1 MTASYGIQNTHKEL
15 LDKLKN
21 YIQSQYFGLNNLL
34 LEAGTDLL
42 EKENTL
48 YQDPY
53 LESNPAYQIN
63 KNGLATADIPENI
76 REILQMMSKKDLGV
90 FESPYSHQIEALESF
105 FQGKDV
111 LVTTGTG
118 SGKTECFMWPIVAKL
133 ANEAKSDP
141 QSWNKRGI
149 RALLLYPMNALVS
162 DQIGRLRKIIGDQEG
177 NFHSIFSEY
186 TNNPNIRFPQFG
198 MYTGRT
204 PYPGE
209 INKDKDKKLA
219 KTMENDLLNRNQEFI
234 QELKKIGRY
243 PAKYDLQEY
252 IDNLKKGIHSTDPYD
267 AELITRWEIQNHCP
281 DILVTN
287 YSMLQFMLIR
297 DIEKPIWDKTR
308 EWLNDSPEN
317 QLLIVIDEAHMY
329 HGSPGGEVALLLRRL
344 MYKLG
349 IPREK
354 IRFILTSASIPANS
368 NEEKKAIQKFINNL
382 TVNDPGNKNYTIV
395 TGTKKENSKKD
406 TIEFSANLI
415 SNVSVDNFLKEE
427 KIRKSEIHNFF
438 KSLKSDI
445 PNFIYPK
452 LQHYLFINLP
462 HYAPI
467 QRLIEYTSGNA
478 TNVKELASIVFPNDE
493 PDMGNYGVQVLLAIM
508 PLAKSEE
515 GQVLFPARLHMF
527 FRGLEGLFACT
538 NPNCPNKHSG
548 DGITLG
554 QIYNDSSKEVCTC
567 GGRIYELLND
577 RRCGALFI
585 KGYMSNSVSED
596 GNDLWRYPGEIFAKD
611 MKEVHLY
618 VVPENYRL
626 NSNTLVKG
634 WLDPKTGVIHFS
646 NPNKEH
652 EFLEVLYSH
661 EEVESKPGQLTF
673 KRCPKCDKIL
683 GTRSLSGFST
693 KGNEPF
699 YNIVASQFNIQPPTI
714 FDEKILERQPNAGR
728 KVLLFS
734 DSRQKAAVLAKDM
747 TRSADDHAARS
758 ALVLAAYNLQKW
770 ADKKDK
776 KCSLEMLYPAFLEIS
791 DNNHLKLFY
800 GADNEIFNDDLNKIK
815 NSIDNAKRRKKP
827 LDYSRLVRDF
837 ENPPGLYCEQLLKNL
852 CSPYRSLIDLGLCWL
867 VPNDEEYDIEPCI
880 YEFQKNNIDITEENL
895 IALFSSWAYNLC
907 TEKYALGEHISDRVR
922 ENIFR
927 YAYGRMGVEQK
938 DITKMPKPLANVLK
952 AQGYSKDEI
961 ELIQKK
967 LATTFLGRG
976 PEGNE
981 SNYLLLNKIALKF
994 DEDHKWFRCKK
1005 CSGIFPYTLWGHCAR
1020 CGEKS
1025 VEIIDDFERYKF
1037 WREPVLKTLDEGTG
1051 KEIRTINS
1059 EEHTA
1064 QLSHKDQ
1071 REKTWSKTENYEMR
1085 FQNVLFEEESPIDV
1099 LSCTTT
1105 MEVGIDIGSLTA
1117 ISLRN
1122 VPPMRENYQQ
1132 RAGRAGRR
1140 GASISTIV
1148 TYAQNGPHDGWYF
1161 NNPKEIISGNPR
1173 IPWIDADN
1181 KKLAK
1186 RHLNLIILND
1196 FLNIQNTNLA
1206 DCDIMDFYNNYYDEF
1221 LNYIEKIE
1229 WDNFFK
1235 KILLSMNHNGN
1246 ELISEFKADLIDC
1259 LKEIHTSVRENP
1271 ERYQSNDFEKSYLL
1285 NHLSSEGVLPTYS
1298 FPQNVVGFY
1307 IEDKYGNIEQ
1317 KPERSLDIAISEYAP
1332 GKILVVDKKT
1342 YKVGGIYSYHS
1353 KFKKG
1358 YFEKQAMPYF
1368 EDPNYLFDLYQC
1380 TNPKCGWTATE
1391 APKNNQCPF
1400 CKSSI
1405 LSDRKMLKPWGFA
1418 PINGKSIPESEAE
1431 VEYSYAEEPCYFAE
1445 PIQDDL
1451 RSIGYPHIRAAN
1463 RSDKITV
1470 INKGING
1477 LGFNVC
1483 KECGAAEVAQSPEP
1497 SFQRI
1502 GRPYIPP
1509 TRNRSQCSHSDS
1521 SKIENVYLGHT
1532 FNTDLVVFEFDL
1544 DKSIINTDFNGLWI
1558 KNAAVTLTEAML
1570 MAASRSLDIE
1580 YSELKAGH
1588 RIHSDKDRTFV
1599 DIYIYDSLSSGAGYS
1614 SELLN
1619 IPDQILKNTRDTL
1632 KCVANCDSACHNC
1645 LKHYW
1650 NQNNQ
1655 EKLDRFA
1662 ALDLLDWV
1670 MFNKLPEE
1678 IDKDKQIRILDSLIS
1693 RLANYDPE
1701 FHLIDEKNGLF
1712 ITNNKIKKKVI
1723 VYPAMY
1729 NHQSGIDT
1737 IYLSDKEV
1745 KRTLPLAYN
1754 KVKGIFQNNE
1764 LNNH

>member
-1 MTASYGIQNTHKEL
+1 MTDNYGIQNTHKEL
-15 LDKLKN
+15 YEKLRN

-34 LEAGTDLL
+34 LEASSDLL
-42 EKENTL
+42 EKDNTL

-76 REILQMMSKKDLGV
+76 RMILQMMSKKNLGV
-90 FESPYSHQIEALESF
+90 FESPYTHQIEALESF
-105 FQGKDV
+105 FQEKDI

-118 SGKTECFMWPIVAKL
+118 SGKTECFMWPIVASL
-133 ANEAKSDP
+133 ANEAKTSP
-141 QSWNKRGI
+141 QSWSKRGI

-162 DQIGRLRKIIGDQEG
+162 DQIGRLRKIIGDQDGE
-177 NFHSIFSEY
+177 FHSIFSEY
-186 TNNPNIRFPQFG
+186 TNDPNIRFPQFG

-209 INKDKDKKLA
+209 INKNKDKKLA
-219 KTMENDLLNRNQEFI
+219 ETMENDLLNRNEEFI
-234 QELKKIGRY
+234 NELKSIGRY
-243 PAKYDLQEY
+243 PAKKDLQNY
-252 IDNLKKGIHSTDPYD
+252 VDKLKQGIHSTDPYD
-267 AELITRWEIQNHCP
+267 AELITRWEIQNYCP

-317 QLLIVIDEAHMY
+317 KLLVVIDEAHMY

-368 NEEKKAIQKFINNL
+368 QEEKEALQNFINNL
-382 TVNDPGNKNYTIV
+382 TVNDPDSKNYSII
-395 TGTKKENSKKD
+395 TGKKKETPPGK

-415 SNVSVDNFLKEE
+415 GGVSVDNFLKNKE
-427 KIRKSEIHNFF
+427 IRKSEIHKFF
-438 KSLKSDI
+438 EFLDVDI
-445 PNFIYPK
+445 PDSTYSE
-452 LQHYLFINLP
+452 LEQYLFKNLP
-462 HYAPI
+462 NYTPI
-467 QRLIEYTSGNA
+467 QRLIDSTSGNA

-493 PDMGNYGVQVLLAIM
+493 TGIGNYAVQVLLAIM
-508 PLAKSEE
+508 PLAKSED

-527 FRGLEGLFACT
+527 FRGLEGIFACT

-554 QIYNDSSKEVCTC
+554 QIYTDSSKEVCSC
-567 GGRIYELLND
+567 GGKIYELIND

-585 KGYMSNSVSED
+585 KGHMINSVSEE
-596 GNDLWRYPGEIFAKD
+596 GNDLWRYPGEILARG

-618 VVPENYRL
+618 IVPEKYRSK
-626 NSNTLVKG
+626 SNKLLKG
-634 WLDPKTGVIHFS
+634 WLDPKTGVIHFT
-646 NPNKEH
+646 NANKEK
-652 EFLEVLYSH
+652 EYLEVLYSH
-661 EEVESKPGQLTF
+661 EEMKSNPGQLTF
-673 KRCPKCDKIL
+673 TTCPKCNKKL
-683 GTRSLSGFST
+683 GIRSLSDFST

-699 YNIVASQFNIQPPTI
+699 YNIVASQLNIQAPTI
-714 FDEKILERQPNAGR
+714 FDEKKLERQPNAGR

-747 TRSADDHAARS
+747 TRAADDEAARS
-758 ALVLAAYNLQKW
+758 ALVLAAYNLKKW
-770 ADKKDK
+770 ADENDEIF
-776 KCSLEMLYPAFLEIS
+776 SLKMLYPAFLEIS
-791 DNNHLKLFY
+791 HNNHMKLFY
-800 GADNEIFNDDLNKIK
+800 GDDEKLFDDDLNKIK
-815 NSIDNAKRRKKP
+815 NSLDKAKRRGIP
-827 LDYSRLVRDF
+827 LKYGKLADEF
-837 ENPPGLYCEQLLKNL
+837 QNPPGLYSEQLLKNL

-867 VPNDEEYDIEPCI
+867 IPSDEEEDIEACI
-880 YEFQKNNIDITEENL
+880 YELHKNNINISYEEL
-895 IALFSSWAYNLC
+895 TALFSSWAYNLC
-907 TEKYALGEHISDRVR
+907 TEKYALGEHISDMVR
-922 ENIFR
+922 ENVFR
-927 YAYGRMGVEQK
+927 YSYGRFGVDQK
-938 DITKMPKPLANVLK
+938 NLSRMPNYLEGILK
-952 AQGYSKDEI
+952 SQEYSKDNI
-961 ELIQKK
+961 DLIQKT
-967 LATTFLGRG
+967 LATTFLSIG
-976 PEGNE
+976 PKGQE
-981 SNYLLLNKIALKF
+981 SYYLYLHKIALKF
-994 DEDHKWFRCKK
+994 DKEHEWFRCKK

-1020 CGEKS
+1020 CGDKS
-1025 VEIIDDFERYKF
+1025 VEIIEDFERYKF
-1037 WREPVLKTLDEGTG
+1037 WRDPVLKALNEGNG

-1085 FQNVLFEEESPIDV
+1085 FQNVLFEEDSPIDV

-1122 VPPMRENYQQ
+1122 VPPKRENYQQ

-1181 KKLAK
+1181 KKLTK
-1186 RHLNLIILND
+1186 RHLNLVVLNEY
-1196 FLNIQNTNLA
+1196 LAIQNTNLA
-1206 DCDIMDFYNNYYDEF
+1206 DCDIMDFYDTYFDEF
-1221 LNYIEKIE
+1221 IIYIEKIKL
-1229 WDNFFK
+1229 DDFFK
-1235 KILLSMNHNGN
+1235 NVLLSGNYGAN
-1246 ELISEFKADLIDC
+1246 ELIAEFKSDLTNW
-1259 LKEIHTSVRENP
+1259 LKKIRNSVIKNP
-1271 ERYQSNDFEKSYLL
+1271 ERYISNDYEKSSLL
-1285 NHLSSEGVLPTYS
+1285 DHLSSEGVFPTYS

-1307 IEDKYGNIEQ
+1307 IEDNYGNIEQ

-1353 KFKKG
+1353 KFKDG
-1358 YFEKQAMPYF
+1358 YYEKQAKPYF

-1380 TNPKCGWTATE
+1380 ANPKCGWTATE
-1391 APKNNQCPF
+1391 SPKNNLCPF
-1400 CKSSI
+1400 CNTDI

-1418 PINGKSIPESEAE
+1418 PINGKSIPESWAE

-1445 PIQDDL
+1445 PVQNDL

-1477 LGFNVC
+1477 LGFNIC

-1497 SFQRI
+1497 SFKGI

-1509 TRNRSQCSHSDS
+1509 TKKRSPCIHSDS

-1544 DKSIINTDFNGLWI
+1544 DKTVINTEYTGLWI
-1558 KNAAVTLTEAML
+1558 ANAAVTLTEAML

-1588 RIHSDKDRTFV
+1588 RIHGNGGRVFI

-1614 SELLN
+1614 SELLK
-1619 IPDQILKNTRDTL
+1619 IPEQIFKSTRKTL
-1632 KCVANCDSACHNC
+1632 ECDANCESACHNC

-1650 NQNNQ
+1650 NRNNQ

-1662 ALDLLDWV
+1662 ALDLLDWA
-1670 MFNKLPEE
+1670 MCNKLPEE
-1678 IDKDKQIRILDSLIS
+1678 ITKEKQIRILEPLVI
-1693 RLANYDPE
+1693 RLANYDPD
-1701 FHLIDEKNGLF
+1701 FRLIDEKNGLF
-1712 ITNNKIKKKVI
+1712 ISNNKITKKVI

-1729 NHQSGIDT
+1729 NHQNGIDT
-1737 IYLSDKEV
+1737 IYLSDKMV
-1745 KRTLPLAYN
+1745 NRNLPLAYSL
-1754 KVKGIFQNNE
+1754 VKKRFAE
-1764 LNNH
+1764 

>member
-15 LDKLKN
+15 LEKLKN
-21 YIQSQYFGLNNLL
+21 YIQSQYFGQNNLL
-34 LEAGTDLL
+34 LEAGSDLL
-42 EKENTL
+42 EMENIL

-53 LESNPAYQIN
+53 LESNPAYQID
-63 KNGLATADIPENI
+63 KNGLSTADIPEDI
-76 REILQMMSKKDLGV
+76 RDILQMMSEKNLGV
-90 FESPYSHQIEALESF
+90 FESPYTHQIEALESF

-118 SGKTECFMWPIVAKL
+118 SGKTECFMWPIVATL

-141 QSWNKRGI
+141 ESWDKRGI

-162 DQIGRLRKIIGDQEG
+162 DQIGRLRTMIGDHDG

-186 TNNPNIRFPQFG
+186 TNNPDVRFPQFG

-209 INKDKDKKLA
+209 IKKDKDKRLA
-219 KTMENDLLNRNQEFI
+219 KTMENDLLNRNPEFI
-234 QELKKIGRY
+234 AELKRIGRY
-243 PAKYDLQEY
+243 PAKKDLYKY
-252 IDNLKKGIHSTDPYD
+252 INKLKQGIHSTDQYD
-267 AELITRWEIQNHCP
+267 AELITRWEMQNHCP

-287 YSMLQFMLIR
+287 YTMLQYMLIR
-297 DIEKPIWDKTR
+297 DIEKPIWERTR

-317 QLLIVIDEAHMY
+317 KLLIVIDEAHMY

-344 MYKLG
+344 MYKLE

-368 NEEKKAIQKFINNL
+368 EDEKVAIQNFINNL
-382 TVNDPGNKNYTIV
+382 TVNSPENKNYSII
-395 TGTKKENSKKD
+395 TGKKKEYSSDNPID
-406 TIEFSANLI
+406 FSANLI
-415 SNVSVDNFLKEE
+415 LDVSVDNFLKSEE
-427 KIRKSEIHNFF
+427 IRKSEIHTFF
-438 KSLKSDI
+438 KSLDQDI
-445 PNFIYPK
+445 PDSTYPE
-452 LQHYLFINLP
+452 LENYLFQYLP
-462 HYAPI
+462 NYAPV
-467 QRLIEYTSGNA
+467 QRLIELTSGNA
-478 TNVKELASIVFPNDE
+478 TNVKELAGIVFPNDE
-493 PDMGNYGVQVLLAIM
+493 HEIGNYGVQVLLAIM
-508 PLAKSEE
+508 PLAKSED

-527 FRGLEGLFACT
+527 FRGLDGLFACT

-554 QIYNDSSKEVCTC
+554 QIYTDSSKEVCSC

-577 RRCGALFI
+577 RRCGALYI
-585 KGYMSNSVSED
+585 KGYMSNSVSEE
-596 GNDLWRYPGEIFAKD
+596 GNDLWRHPGESITKD
-611 MKEVHLY
+611 MKEVHFY
-618 VVPENYRL
+618 IVPEDYRFKSKNL
-626 NSNTLVKG
+626 IKG
-634 WLDPKTGVIHFS
+634 WLNPKTGVILFS
-646 NPNKEH
+646 NPKE
-652 EFLEVLYSH
+652 EDDYLKVLYSH
-661 EEVESKPGQLTF
+661 EELKSKPGQLTF
-673 KRCPKCDKIL
+673 TKCPKCDKNM
-683 GTRSLSGFST
+683 GTRSLSDFST

-699 YNIVASQFNIQPPTI
+699 YNIVATQLNIQPPTI
-714 FDEKILERQPNAGR
+714 FDEEKLKRQTNAGR

-747 TRSADDHAARS
+747 TRSADDEAAKS
-758 ALVLAAYNLQKW
+758 ALVLAANNLQRW
-770 ADKKDK
+770 ADNKEQIY
-776 KCSLEMLYPAFLEIS
+776 SLEMLYPAFLEIS
-791 DNNHLKLFY
+791 YNNHLKLFY
-800 GADNEIFNDDLNKIK
+800 GDDQKQFTDDLHKIQ
-815 NSIDNAKRRKKP
+815 NSIDNAKRRKRT
-827 LDYSRLVRDF
+827 LDYSRLVRDY

-880 YEFQKNNIDITEENL
+880 YEFQKNNIDINEEEL
-895 IALFSSWAYNLC
+895 IALFSSWAYHLC
-907 TEKYALGEHISDRVR
+907 TDKYALGEHISDRVR

-927 YAYGRMGVEQK
+927 YAYGRLGVEEK
-938 DITKMPKPLANVLK
+938 DLAKMPKFLEDILK
-952 AQGYSKDEI
+952 TQGYSKDKIEI
-961 ELIQKK
+961 IQKK

-976 PEGNE
+976 SNGQE
-981 SNYLLLNKIALKF
+981 SNYLLLGKIALKI
-994 DEDHKWFRCKK
+994 DENHEWFRCKK

-1020 CGEKS
+1020 CGDNS
-1025 VEIIDDFERYKF
+1025 VERIDDFERYKF
-1037 WREPVLKTLDEGTG
+1037 WREPVLNALEEGTG

-1085 FQNVLFEEESPIDV
+1085 FQNVLFEEQSPIDV

-1161 NNPKEIISGNPR
+1161 NNPWEIISGNPR

-1181 KKLAK
+1181 KKLTK
-1186 RHLNLIILND
+1186 RHLNLVILND
-1196 FLNIQNTNLA
+1196 FLMVLNNNLA

-1221 LNYIEKIE
+1221 LKYIIQLKCDES
-1229 WDNFFK
+1229 FK
-1235 KILLSMNHNGN
+1235 SILLPNSCN
-1246 ELISEFKADLIDC
+1246 ENEFIAEFKSDLIDW
-1259 LKEIHTSVRENP
+1259 LKEIRDSVRKNP
-1271 ERYQSNDFEKSYLL
+1271 ERYKANDYEKSCLL
-1285 NHLSSEGVLPTYS
+1285 DHLSSEGVLPTYS

-1307 IEDKYGNIEQ
+1307 IEDKFGNIEQ

-1353 KFKKG
+1353 KFKSG
-1358 YFEKQAMPYF
+1358 YFEKQATPYF

-1380 TNPKCGWTATE
+1380 TNTRCGWTATE
-1391 APKNNQCPF
+1391 SPKDDLCPF
-1400 CKSSI
+1400 CKSSVV
-1405 LSDRKMLKPWGFA
+1405 SERKMLKPWGFA
-1418 PINGKSIPESEAE
+1418 PINGNSIPESWAE

-1445 PIQDDL
+1445 PVHDDL
-1451 RSIGYPHIRAAN
+1451 IRIGYPHIRAAN

-1470 INKGING
+1470 INKGINS

-1483 KECGAAEVAQSPEP
+1483 KECGAAEVAQSEEP
-1497 SFQRI
+1497 SFKGI

-1509 TRNRSQCSHSDS
+1509 SKKRNPCIHSDS

-1544 DKSIINTDFNGLWI
+1544 DKKIINTEYDGLWL
-1558 KNAAVTLTEAML
+1558 KSAAVTLTEAML

-1588 RIHSDKDRTFV
+1588 RIHSNKERTFV

-1614 SELLN
+1614 SELIN
-1619 IPDQILKNTRDTL
+1619 IPDQILKNTRETL
-1632 KCVANCDSACHNC
+1632 NCVANCDSACHNC

-1650 NQNNQ
+1650 NQHNQ
-1655 EKLDRFA
+1655 DKLDRFA
-1662 ALDLLDWV
+1662 ALDLLDWG
-1670 MFNKLPEE
+1670 MYNKLPEQ
-1678 IDKDKQIRILDSLIS
+1678 IAKDEQIRILEPLIS
-1693 RLANYDPE
+1693 RLANYDPT
-1701 FHLIDEKNGLF
+1701 FHLVDEKNRLS
-1712 ITNNKIKKKVI
+1712 ISNNKIKKKVI

-1729 NHQSGIDT
+1729 NQHNSIDT
-1737 IYLSDKEV
+1737 IYLSDKMV
-1745 KRTLPLAYN
+1745 NRNLPRAYN
-1754 KVKGIFQNNE
+1754 IVKNTFIMTPE
-1764 LNNH
+1764 